1 MNVLNV
7 LKSADFLNSV
17 KVMWQSMLA
26 IFLVECPFLQSSNIS
41 CNGCN
46 IHCCLLVYKVFKIIK
61 LAAKK
66 T

>member
-26 IFLVECPFLQSSNIS
+26 IFLVMGVIS
-41 CNGCN
+41 
-46 IHCCLLVYKVFKIIK
+46 IVVYLFTKFSK
-61 LAAKK
+61 
-66 T
+66 